1 MKRFLLLCLGF
12 SFSQNLFAADAHLPI
27 GFPAYLTSS
36 FGESRGTRYH
46 AGIDYSTDMKEGFP
60 VIAPENGKI
69 SQVRLSPYGY
79 GKVVYFLGESG
90 KTWVFAHQSGF
101 SRELDSLVSSTQL
114 HLKQN
119 DLRIS
124 NPKIKPFRE
133 GDTISFTGSSGI
145 GNPHLHLEIREG
157 GKLLNPCRNGIFCG
171 DTLAPLILG
180 AAIFQGEDLAL
191 TGEDPL
197 KNGCVEVPHL
207 QKGDSIRFAFK
218 IADYSRTP
226 LENPMSVRRVT
237 LKSAKRIL
245 GEIIK
250 DTLSFDTMIQI
261 REELLWAEEADT
273 AGDWHFIPN
282 AYRISGKDTLVFET
296 EDMVGHTASR
306 KFSLSSTCPGDPP
319 PLRQKQNQELFSF
332 LSRSWIGL
340 DLCRPGPHQTQF
352 FLYGKGIERVNACD
366 AFPQQ
371 ATLLGKIVKAYPA
384 TSLIVLERAG
394 LHDSLFIRQI
404 PPNAKSWNDTIQ
416 LSGSRIVQ
424 SLSGIKPVPWT
435 KVLAVRKLQNDS
447 VPAYEFHPKGL
458 HFTGDWSVQ
467 FDKNVHDKPLYYL
480 GETSRKWFLFSKQK
494 NGKNFRSARMNELR
508 DIGFIQDTTPPELG
522 EIRNDS
528 AIFAGK
534 SEPAFR
540 IPVIEK
546 ESGIASGNAIRAS
559 SSQKPFIYAEYDSE
573 PEEIVLRKSDLPS
586 SGEFFEIQIRDE
598 AGNEKTF
605 KIKVP

>member
-12 SFSQNLFAADAHLPI
+12 SFSQNLFADDAHLPF

-306 KFSLSSTCPGDPP
+306 KFSLSSTCPGEPP

-546 ESGIASGNAIRAS
+546 ESGIANGNAIRAS

>member
-12 SFSQNLFAADAHLPI
+12 SFSQNLFAADAHLPF

-69 SQVRLSPYGY
+69 SQVRHSPYGY

-306 KFSLSSTCPGDPP
+306 KFSLSSTCPSEPP

-528 AIFAGK
+528 AFFAGK

-546 ESGIASGNAIRAS
+546 ESGIANGNAIRAS

-605 KIKVP
+605 KVKVP

>member
-12 SFSQNLFAADAHLPI
+12 SFSQNLLAAEAHLPF
-27 GFPAYLTSS
+27 GVPGYLTSS

-101 SRELDSLVSSTQL
+101 SKELDSLVSSAQL
-114 HLKQN
+114 QSKHN
-119 DLRIS
+119 DIRIS
-124 NPKIKPFRE
+124 NPKIKSFRY

-145 GNPHLHLEIREG
+145 GNPHLHLELRKGE
-157 GKLLNPCRNGIFCG
+157 KLLNPCRNGIFCG
-171 DTLAPLILG
+171 DSLPPLILG

-191 TGEDPL
+191 TGENDL
-197 KNGCVEVPHL
+197 TNGCVEVPHL
-207 QKGDSIRFAFK
+207 QKDDSIRFAFK

-226 LENPMSVRRVT
+226 LENPMSVRRIT
-237 LKSAKRIL
+237 LKNAKQIL

-250 DTLSFDTMIQI
+250 DTLSFDSMIQI
-261 REELLWAEEADT
+261 RKELLWAEEADT

-296 EDMVGHTASR
+296 EDMVGNTASR
-306 KFSLSSTCPGDPP
+306 KFSLSPTCAGEKPS
-319 PLRQKQNQELFSF
+319 LRQKQRRELFSF

-340 DLCRPGPHQTQF
+340 DLCQPGPLQTQF
-352 FLYGKGIERVNACD
+352 FLYGKGMQSVNACE
-366 AFPQQ
+366 AFSKQ

-384 TSLIVLERAG
+384 TRLIVLEQAG
-394 LHDSLFIRQI
+394 ILDTLVIRQI
-404 PPNAKSWNDTIQ
+404 PSNAKTLNDTVQ

-424 SLSGIKPVPWT
+424 SLSGIEPVPWT
-435 KVLAVRKLQNDS
+435 TVLAVRKLQNDTI
-447 VPAYEFHPKGL
+447 PAYEFHPKGL
-458 HFTGDWSVQ
+458 HFTGDWNVQ
-467 FDKNVHDKPLYYL
+467 FDKKIYDKPLYYL

-494 NGKNFRSARMNELR
+494 NGKHFRSARMNELR

-522 EIRNDS
+522 EIRSDS
-528 AIFAGK
+528 AFFAGK
-534 SEPAFR
+534 AEPVFR

-546 ESGIASGNAIRAS
+546 ESGIANGNAIRAS
-559 SSQKPFIYAEYDSE
+559 SSQKPFLYAEFDSE

-605 KIKVP
+605 KLKVP